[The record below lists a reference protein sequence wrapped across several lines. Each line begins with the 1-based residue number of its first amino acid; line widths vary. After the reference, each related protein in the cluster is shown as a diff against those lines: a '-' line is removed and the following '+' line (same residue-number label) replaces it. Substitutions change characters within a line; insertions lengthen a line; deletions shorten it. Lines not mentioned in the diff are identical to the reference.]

1 MVARSAAL
9 SAGAGAL
16 VLVAGIVAGQRAALA
31 PLFAPGPARTIFLG
45 LTSPLPRISE
55 LARHAARVANAQPL
69 DPAQVGVQVAGTL
82 LFAGAA
88 LALAAA
94 LFDRKDF

>member
-1 MVARSAAL
+1 
-9 SAGAGAL
+9 
-16 VLVAGIVAGQRAALA
+16 
-31 PLFAPGPARTIFLG
+31 
-45 LTSPLPRISE
+45 LPRISE

-82 LFAGAA
+82 LFAAAA
-88 LALAAA
+88 LVLAAA